1 MDEETKR
8 ANKIIREAQKK
19 RALKI
24 LWDHGWTEDEVKTAL
39 GISYKKIRAWNDER
53 MKEWGQ

>member
-8 ANKIIREAQKK
+8 ANKSIREAQKK

-24 LWDHGWTEDEVKTAL
+24 LWNHGWTEDEVKAAL
-39 GISYKKIRAWNDER
+39 SVPYKKIR
-53 MKEWGQ
+53 EWRSEQ